1 MSEIFHI
8 ISELFEALPVVGSIA
23 GPIFESLAELFGYE
37 AATDGSSEGSSKGSG
52 SSS

>member
-1 MSEIFHI
+1 MGEIFHI

-23 GPIFESLAELFGYE
+23 GPIFESLAEFFGYE
-37 AATDGSSEGSSKGSG
+37 EPSAGGSSEGSG

>member
-1 MSEIFHI
+1 MGEIFHI
-8 ISELFEALPVVGSIA
+8 ISELFEDLPVGGSIA

-37 AATDGSSEGSSKGSG
+37 DTSDGSSEGSSKGSG